1 MSRVRKSAGYAAL
14 SIAALLATT
23 TGANAQ
29 HYDVLIRGGTVFDG
43 SNTPGRAADVAVAGD
58 RIVVVGP
65 VPASATADRLID
77 ATGHIVAPGFIDPHS
92 HAGPTIATPALA
104 AALPILHQGITTIL
118 VNPDGG
124 GPADLT
130 RQIAD
135 TRAVT
140 PGVNVIALIGH
151 NAVREA
157 VMGNVDRKASPAEQA
172 KMEGLVTAAMRA
184 GAYGL
189 SDGPFYIPSKYSDTA
204 EIVGLAKAAARFP
217 HAVYTSHIRDEGNY
231 DVGVLA
237 AVDEVIT
244 VAREAKIPGI
254 VTHMKVLGPQVWGK
268 SADAIALIDTARA
281 AGVQVWGKSA
291 DVIARIDAARA
302 SGVEIWADQYPYTAS
317 GSSLMASLVPGWAQE
332 GGWEALAKRLADP
345 AMRARIRAEMA
356 PNLVRR
362 GGANALMIRR
372 FTPDPALE
380 GKRLDAIARD
390 QGKEPLDAAIDMLK
404 RGSAPTVSFNMSDG
418 DVEALMRQPWMM
430 TSTDGGLPPFG
441 EGSEHPRAYGAFPRK
456 LRNYVI
462 DKPVITM
469 QQAIHAAT
477 GLPAQVFA
485 IENRGVLKTGAFAD
499 VIIFDP
505 KAVRDIATY
514 EKPHAYSVGITH
526 VFVNGKPAMIDGKPT
541 PDRHGRLLLRTP

>member
-1 MSRVRKSAGYAAL
+1 MKKFSL
-14 SIAALLATT
+14 SLIMMLATT
-23 TGANAQ
+23 SPAVAQ
-29 HYDVLIRGGTVFDG
+29 QYDVLIRGGTVYDG
-43 SNTPGRAADVAVAGD
+43 GDTPGYRADVAIMED
-58 RIVVVGP
+58 RIVVVGV
-65 VPASATADRLID
+65 VPAKANATTVID
-77 ATGHIVAPGFIDPHS
+77 ATNKIVAPGFIDPHS
-92 HAGPTIATPALA
+92 HAGASIATQALA
-104 AALPILHQGITTIL
+104 AALPILHQGITTIV

-130 RQIAD
+130 RQIAE

-140 PGVNVIALIGH
+140 PAVNVIALIGH

-172 KMEGLVTAAMRA
+172 KMEGLVTAAMQA

-217 HAVYTSHIRDEGNY
+217 HAIYTSHIRDEGNY
-231 DVGVLA
+231 DVGVLS
-237 AVDEVIT
+237 AVGEVIT
-244 VAREAKIPGI
+244 VSREAGIPGI

-268 SADAIALIDTARA
+268 SADAIALIDAARA
-281 AGVQVWGKSA
+281 AGVQ
-291 DVIARIDAARA
+291 
-302 SGVEIWADQYPYTAS
+302 IWADQYPYTAS
-317 GSSLMASLVPGWAQE
+317 GSSLQTALVPGWAQE
-332 GGWEALAKRLADP
+332 GGGEALAKRLSDP
-345 AMRARIRAEMA
+345 ASRARIRAEMV

-372 FTPDPALE
+372 FTPDPSLE
-380 GKRLDAIARD
+380 GRRLDEIARD
-390 QGKEPLDAAIDMLK
+390 QGKEPLDAAMDMLM

-441 EGSEHPRAYGAFPRK
+441 EGSEHPRTYGAFPRK
-456 LRNYVI
+456 LRSYVI
-462 DKPVITM
+462 DKPVISM

-477 GLPAQVFA
+477 GLPACVFA
-485 IENRGVLKTGAFAD
+485 IQDRGMLKKGAFAD
-499 VIIFDP
+499 VIVFDP

-514 EKPHAYSVGITH
+514 EKPHAYSVGITD

-541 PDRHGRLLLRTP
+541 PNRHGRVLLRTP